1 LLIFIILVYI
11 YEIGASKVKKIK
23 ESNWLSD
30 LEKKKRLITLIS
42 LEIERIIFDLE
53 FRKDILF
60 KLWSKERLRKPL
72 INVLKAD
79 FLKLDFEMLIL
90 LSDDLVK
97 KLNEFYRIL
106 DDFLFYVSYTEDM
119 PQTMRTQFD
128 HFVTALKKKK
138 KNLLELL
145 KEEVKL

>member
-1 LLIFIILVYI
+1 M
-11 YEIGASKVKKIK
+11 KKIK

-145 KEEVKL
+145 KGEVKL